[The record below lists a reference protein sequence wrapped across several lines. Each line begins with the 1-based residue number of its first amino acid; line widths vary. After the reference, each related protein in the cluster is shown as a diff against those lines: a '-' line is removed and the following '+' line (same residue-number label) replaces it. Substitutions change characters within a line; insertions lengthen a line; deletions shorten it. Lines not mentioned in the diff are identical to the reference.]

1 MRSYLIGRLLSTQNI
16 TRISCPNMALRLTF
30 SLEFMLSIIRWKN
43 VPAKMNCNQMK
54 NAFEIRESMTKKC
67 SRKFTIIDCFLWL
80 CTASVENKSSFSWV
94 FFLLFL
100 VDSVVWTM
108 RNRRKRC
115 NNSYKKINQSHYSA
129 SFAYV
134 RSLFLSFSIKISAIE
149 LIWCICIAW
158 QKTFNLLLNGWPLM
172 CISTILFLIYYRLE
186 NRSSS

>member
-1 MRSYLIGRLLSTQNI
+1 MWSYLIGRSLSTQNI

-43 VPAKMNCNQMK
+43 VPAKMNCIQMK

-80 CTASVENKSSFSWV
+80 CTASVENKSSFCLV
-94 FFLLFL
+94 FFLPFQ

-108 RNRRKRC
+108 RNRRKTAT
-115 NNSYKKINQSHYSA
+115 KKNKSI
-129 SFAYV
+129 
-134 RSLFLSFSIKISAIE
+134 SLFRFICLCSLAF
-149 LIWCICIAW
+149 LILFNQNICNWIDLMHLHCMA
-158 QKTFNLLLNGWPLM
+158 KTFNLLLNGWPLM